1 MAQRVTTTITSD
13 LSEKEGAETVTFALH
28 GATYEID
35 LTQDEQED
43 LSKALEPFLSAARKA
58 GGSSSSRRTPSR
70 SSSGGGSTSGVD
82 AKAVRAWAAQN
93 GVEVSPR
100 GRING
105 KVLEAYRAAGN

>member
-13 LSEKEGAETVTFALH
+13 LSEKDGAETVTFALH

-35 LTQDEQED
+35 LTKDEQED
-43 LSKALEPFLSAARKA
+43 LSKALEPFLNAARKA
-58 GGSSSSRRTPSR
+58 GGAARRTPSR
-70 SSSGGGSTSGVD
+70 AASGGGSGSGVD

-93 GVEVSPR
+93 DVEVSPR
-100 GRING
+100 GRINS